1 MTFKEKIQNFTS
13 VPYVLNVKKLSM
25 NKLRLLLSIALIL
38 TLFSCEKEYSVENSG
53 APSELIVGVDC
64 RISKIAYLDTSTAG
78 DNGLGFLEA
87 EITNADVVTK
97 ITKFDSLSNT
107 IEYMGFPTNSND
119 TVFINS
125 DEYFITDGN
134 KRIIKLHGLLDPT
147 DPFSLQRDIIYA
159 YATAG
164 YLINKNYFL
173 TTAPSFMYYQVTYT
187 YSGGNLTHME
197 GKDQVTGDVETDADV
212 DYQANIFP
220 RNYMYIFP
228 DEVFYPYHTQFFNFG
243 LKNSN
248 ALKKLTVRSYDPGN
262 VVRDS
267 AVSTFTNYIMSRD
280 GYVLSTQMGGD
291 DQQSIP
297 AVAGKLKFSY
307 HCK

>member
-1 MTFKEKIQNFTS
+1 
-13 VPYVLNVKKLSM
+13 
-25 NKLRLLLSIALIL
+25 
-38 TLFSCEKEYSVENSG
+38 
-53 APSELIVGVDC
+53 
-64 RISKIAYLDTSTAG
+64 
-78 DNGLGFLEA
+78 
-87 EITNADVVTK
+87 
-97 ITKFDSLSNT
+97 
-107 IEYMGFPTNSND
+107 
-119 TVFINS
+119 
-125 DEYFITDGN
+125 
-134 KRIIKLHGLLDPT
+134 
-147 DPFSLQRDIIYA
+147 
-159 YATAG
+159 
-164 YLINKNYFL
+164 
-173 TTAPSFMYYQVTYT
+173 MYYQVTYT

-228 DEVFYPYHTQFFNFG
+228 DEVFYPYHTQFFNFV

-262 VVRDS
+262 VVSDS